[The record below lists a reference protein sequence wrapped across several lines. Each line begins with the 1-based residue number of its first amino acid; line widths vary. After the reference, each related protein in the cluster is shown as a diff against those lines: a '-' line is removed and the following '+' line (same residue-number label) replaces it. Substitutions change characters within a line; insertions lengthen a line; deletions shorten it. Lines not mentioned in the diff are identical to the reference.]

1 MNKTSLL
8 ALLLVSGALTTPAY
22 ANFFHNPYTGINLNV
37 GSAPNPTPADIRENR
52 LPVVTQDDSSVTPPV
67 ADAGSAATKPS
78 APVAQTQTQPASGAK
93 TVASAN
99 QSR

>member
-8 ALLLVSGALTTPAY
+8 ALLLVSGALATPAY

-52 LPVVTQDDSSVTPPV
+52 LPVVTQDNSSATPPV
-67 ADAGSAATKPS
+67 ADAGKAAPG
-78 APVAQTQTQPASGAK
+78 APVAQTQTQPVSGAK